1 MSDADLTI
9 AAGES
14 AATCASAPVAPETP
28 GAPNSQGTTP
38 EPASS
43 DGAAGVGSELGSV
56 PTLPNIVSVVAI
68 EPAPSG
74 TGPAITLSA
83 PPTGATVP
91 SAAAARS
98 TTAAPPVPSPAAPA
112 VVPNGLMARRFRGF
126 LPVVIDVET
135 GGFHSATDALLEI
148 AAVLIDIEPDGT
160 LKRGATHSFHV
171 KPFEGARLDP
181 AALTITG
188 IDPFHPL
195 RPALPEKDALGRV
208 FREIRHAV
216 HAHNCRRAILVG
228 HNAAFDL
235 GFLNAAVV
243 RAEVK
248 RNPFHP
254 FSCFDTA
261 TLAGA
266 ALGQTVLAKA
276 LAVAGLQWDPSSAHS
291 ASYDAERTADIFCL
305 ICNRLHNSFRDAQDR
320 ARAMGWFN
328 GAAPVEAAAD
338 EPPL

>member
-1 MSDADLTI
+1 MSDADLTVV
-9 AAGES
+9 AGIS
-14 AATCASAPVAPETP
+14 ATSCASAPEAPDTP
-28 GAPNSQGTTP
+28 GASGSPKTSVLTGEGPGGP
-38 EPASS
+38 ESGNGQTAPSS
-43 DGAAGVGSELGSV
+43 GSV
-56 PTLPNIVSVVAI
+56 PVVAI
-68 EPAPSG
+68 EPAASG
-74 TGPAITLSA
+74 TGPAITISA
-83 PPTGATVP
+83 PQTVATAPTAPVHG
-91 SAAAARS
+91 SAAAAPLP
-98 TTAAPPVPSPAAPA
+98 TAAAPA
-112 VVPNGLMARRFRGF
+112 VLPNGLMARRFRGF

-160 LKRGATHSFHV
+160 LKRGATHCFHV

-181 AALTITG
+181 AALSITG

-195 RPALPEKDALGRV
+195 RPALPERDALGRV
-208 FREIRHAV
+208 FREIRHAI

-243 RAEVK
+243 RADVK

-276 LAVAGLQWDPSSAHS
+276 LAVAGIQWDPSSAHS

-305 ICNRLHNSFRDAQDR
+305 ICNRLHDSFRDAQDR
-320 ARAMGWFN
+320 ARSMGWFN
-328 GAAPVEAAAD
+328 AAPAEAAAD